1 MRSMMSRQMRF
12 SSRTS
17 YIGFTSGRQATS
29 ASLRCFCPLPSPK
42 GLGEQSSPLSSSSL
56 PSQWVATGRMMSAK
70 EAVSEYLISSEMQV
84 SAARIT
90 LMAVGRLPRVCIKF
104 ELVANMRRGLTGI
117 SRAA

>member
-12 SSRTS
+12 SSRAS

-42 GLGEQSSPLSSSSL
+42 ARGELSSI
-56 PSQWVATGRMMSAK
+56 QCATGRMMSAK

-90 LMAVGRLPRVCIKF
+90 SMAVGRLPRVCMK
-104 ELVANMRRGLTGI
+104 LLHVANMRRGFTGI
-117 SRAA
+117 SRAAW